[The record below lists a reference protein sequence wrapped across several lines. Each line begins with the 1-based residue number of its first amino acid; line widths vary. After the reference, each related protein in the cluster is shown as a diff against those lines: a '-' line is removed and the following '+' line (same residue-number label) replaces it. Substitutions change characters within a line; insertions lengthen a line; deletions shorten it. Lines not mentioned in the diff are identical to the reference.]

1 MFTRSDYIK
10 KRSENNGSEM
20 PSSAIPLGHIAIDSG
35 AVILPAACPVFC
47 KSKSVKKSVRRRF
60 LLEGWTSVCLE
71 PVYNLCSSSS
81 LRSSRRRAKYPNGI
95 SRVQFEC
102 IRPPRYRGRSAR
114 KKTALHMADLHG
126 VFVPRSASSALLM
139 CGRAER
145 KEHEHGKTKGL

>member
-1 MFTRSDYIK
+1 MPSQCGYGRPAVLFTRSDYIK

-102 IRPPRYRGRSAR
+102 IRPPAIEEGVRAR
-114 KKTALHMADLHG
+114 KQRCIWRICTVCL
-126 VFVPRSASSALLM
+126 
-139 CGRAER
+139 CRAAPQAR
-145 KEHEHGKTKGL
+145 F